1 MVVVMVE
8 GAGAIAVVAMGR
20 VVAAMEMVVEDMGML
35 AVATAR
41 RWWRRRWWW
50 RRWRRWWRGLCE
62 RDEHTKMCLVPF
74 AIEVVGPLR

>member
-50 RRWRRWWRGLCE
+50 RRWRRWWRGRRC
-62 RDEHTKMCLVPF
+62 
-74 AIEVVGPLR
+74 